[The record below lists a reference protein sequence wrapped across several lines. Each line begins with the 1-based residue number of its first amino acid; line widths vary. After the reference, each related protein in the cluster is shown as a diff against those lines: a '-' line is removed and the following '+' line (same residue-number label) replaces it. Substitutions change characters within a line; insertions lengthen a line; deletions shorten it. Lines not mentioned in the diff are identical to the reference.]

1 MNIEEV
7 IKEYN
12 AFTSIVESIMLG
24 TVDSDENPNV
34 SYTPFVIDENKNIYI
49 FVSGM
54 SAHTQNLHANG
65 KASVMFVEDEK
76 YTKQIF
82 ARRRLT
88 YNCMASLIQKDN
100 PQWDFIAD
108 KFAERFGNII
118 DSLRSLPDF
127 RIFKL
132 RPYNGLLVI
141 GFGAAYRISGEN
153 LDDVTHIRGNGHG
166 HKEGGSEGE
175 RE

>member
-7 IKEYN
+7 RKEYN
-12 AFTSIVESIMLG
+12 AFTSIVESVMLG
-24 TVDSDENPNV
+24 TVDFDQNPNV
-34 SYTPFVIDENKNIYI
+34 SYTPFVIDEEKNIYI

-54 SAHTQNLHANG
+54 SVHTKNLHENG
-65 KASVMFVEDEK
+65 KASVMFVEDERNS
-76 YTKQIF
+76 KQIF

-100 PQWDFIAD
+100 PQWDLIAD

-132 RPYNGLLVI
+132 TPYNGLFVI
-141 GFGAAYRISGEN
+141 GFGAAYSISGEN
-153 LDDVTHIRGNGHG
+153 LNDVIHITGNGHG
-166 HKEGGSEGE
+166 HK
-175 RE
+175 

>member
-7 IKEYN
+7 RKEYN
-12 AFTSIVESIMLG
+12 AFTSIVESVMLG

-34 SYTPFVIDENKNIYI
+34 SYTPFVIDEDKNIYI

-54 SAHTQNLHANG
+54 SVHTQNLHENG
-65 KASVMFVEDEK
+65 KASVMFVEDERDS
-76 YTKQIF
+76 KQIF

-88 YNCMASLIQKDN
+88 YNCITSLIQKDN
-100 PQWDFIAD
+100 PQWDLIAD
-108 KFAERFGNII
+108 KFGERFGNII
-118 DSLRSLPDF
+118 DYLRSSPDF

-132 RPYNGLLVI
+132 TPYNGLFVI

-153 LDDVTHIRGNGHG
+153 LNDIIHITGNGHE
-166 HKEGGSEGE
+166 HKEN
-175 RE
+175 

>member
-7 IKEYN
+7 RNEYQT
-12 AFTSIVESIMLG
+12 FTNIVESLMLG
-24 TVDSDENPNV
+24 TVDSEENPNV
-34 SYTPFVIDENKNIYI
+34 SYTPFVIDEDKNIYI
-49 FVSGM
+49 LVSGM
-54 SAHTQNLHANG
+54 SVHTQNLHANG

-76 YTKQIF
+76 DSKQIF

-88 YNCMASLIQKDN
+88 YDCTGILMEKDN
-100 PQWDFIAD
+100 PQWDLIAD
-108 KFAERFGNII
+108 KFAERFGNIM

-132 RPYNGLLVI
+132 TPYKGLFVI

-153 LDDVTHIRGNGHG
+153 LNDVIHITGNGHG
-166 HKEGGSEGE
+166 HKNS
-175 RE
+175 